1 MTSLT
6 ALRRA
11 AGSAFGS
18 LKLRIT
24 LGVMA
29 ALLIGIGMSTLI
41 LVRGAERDMLAEV
54 RERELGESVRAASAL
69 SRRVVELQRALQL
82 SARKFEQ
89 DGILLSDDAALRR
102 FLAAQPVLRDQFNS
116 LTLIGNDGSLRLMAS
131 GDRLSTPTLDLS
143 DRDYFKR
150 CIAERRPIVS
160 DALPSRLDGAVLIVF
175 AHPLVLEGRVQ
186 GVMTGILNLARRDLL
201 AELVDRQTSDEEA
214 LRVVT
219 DAQGRILAHPNRAL
233 VLSPLAAEPRLAQ
246 AVQRWQAS
254 GSPVEPSG
262 LTVAQDAEVVSVAG
276 VAGPDWV
283 VWRAVDEHRLLGPLH
298 AARRD
303 ALAWAGALT
312 ALTSLAML
320 GALWWLLRPL
330 RQLQERARHL
340 FDSAHPPLE
349 NWPSA
354 RGEIGGLAEVLKR
367 VGAERAAL
375 EHTNHELLNK
385 LSSVMGNAPVGIAF
399 TRAKHFELVSNEFC
413 RLLGRSEPEL
423 LGQPAHLIY
432 DSKADYEALG
442 PKVAAAF
449 AAGQPYMGDVPM
461 RRANGSRFWAHL
473 RGRPVDAQNST
484 AGTIWTVT
492 DVTAEV
498 AARAQLE
505 WTANHDML
513 TGLANRKTLEH
524 RLTRSFDTQP
534 ASLPAALV
542 MIDLDRFKP
551 INDAAGHAA
560 GDAMLQAV
568 AGVLRARVRS
578 RDLAVRLGGDEFAL
592 LLDHCPLDA
601 ALVLAEDVRAAIAGI
616 ELTWG
621 EHRLGVGAS
630 LGVAALAAEMPNVAA
645 WLHAADEAC
654 YAAKAAG
661 RDAVRAATARP
672 VLRVVSG

>member
-1 MTSLT
+1 MTSLP
-6 ALRRA
+6 ALRRTL
-11 AGSAFGS
+11 GTAFGS

-29 ALLIGIGMSTLI
+29 ALVLGIGISTLI

-82 SARKFEQ
+82 SAQKLEL
-89 DGILLSDDAALRR
+89 DGARLNDEAALRR
-102 FLAAQPVLRDQFNS
+102 FLAAQPVLRDQFNA
-116 LTLIGNDGSLRLMAS
+116 LTVIGADGQMRLMAS
-131 GDRLSTPTLDLS
+131 GDALSTPALDLS
-143 DRDYFKR
+143 DREYFQR
-150 CIAERRPIVS
+150 CIVERRAIVS

-175 AHPLVLEGRVQ
+175 AHPLMRHGRVE
-186 GVMTGILNLARRDLL
+186 GVLSGVLNLARRDLL
-201 AELVDRQTSDEEA
+201 ADLVDRQTTSEEA

-219 DAQGRILAHPNRAL
+219 DARGRILAHPNRAL

-262 LTVAQDAEVVSVAG
+262 LTLTQPAEVVSVAG
-276 VAGPDWV
+276 VAGPDWL
-283 VWRAVDEHRLLGPLH
+283 VWRAVDEQHLLGPLH
-298 AARRD
+298 AARRE
-303 ALAWAGALT
+303 ALTWAGALIGV
-312 ALTSLAML
+312 TSLAML
-320 GALWWLLRPL
+320 AALWWLLRPL
-330 RQLQERARHL
+330 HQLQERARHL
-340 FDSAHPPLE
+340 FDSAQPPLE
-349 NWPSA
+349 DWPTA
-354 RGEIGGLAEVLKR
+354 GGEIGALADVLRR
-367 VGAERAAL
+367 VGADRAAL
-375 EHTNHELLNK
+375 EHANHELLNK

-399 TRAKHFELVSNEFC
+399 TRAKQFELVSDEFC
-413 RLLGRSEPEL
+413 RLLGRSEAEL
-423 LGQPAHLIY
+423 LGQPAHIIY
-432 DSKADYEALG
+432 DSMADYVALG

-449 AAGQPYMGDVPM
+449 AAGQAYVDDVPM
-461 RRANGSRFWAHL
+461 RRADGSRFWAHL
-473 RGRPVDAQNST
+473 RGRPVDAANST

-498 AARAQLE
+498 TARAQLE

-513 TGLANRKTLEH
+513 TGLANRKALEH
-524 RLTRSFDTQP
+524 RLTRSFDAQP

-551 INDAAGHAA
+551 VNDAAGHAA

-616 ELTWG
+616 ELAWG

-630 LGVAALAAEMPNVAA
+630 LGVAALAPEMPDVAA

-661 RDAVRAATARP
+661 RDTVRAAAARP